1 MNNMR
6 RTFGSRE
13 VRLYEMSCRF
23 FSRAG
28 PCCYDDRRTALQK
41 PARDGLARA
50 LRAAGDQDA
59 FAPEFTRV
67 IRICTRCSHGFLLD
81 PWTVLTVVNG
91 ALAKQRRYAH
101 AAVGQCSGHCFVA
114 HWTGSMLLASRPSP
128 HRTSWCPN
136 CFGHPDTT
144 VS

>member
-1 MNNMR
+1 MNDMR

-28 PCCYDDRRTALQK
+28 PCCYDDRRTALLK

-59 FAPEFTRV
+59 FASEFTREV
-67 IRICTRCSHGFLLD
+67 RICTRCSHGFLLD
-81 PWTVLTVVNG
+81 LWTVLTVGLVD
-91 ALAKQRRYAH
+91 
-101 AAVGQCSGHCFVA
+101 FVA
-114 HWTGSMLLASRPSP
+114 TSFAAPESSP
-128 HRTSWCPN
+128 N
-136 CFGHPDTT
+136 VT
-144 VS
+144 VPKPLRAPGD

>member
-50 LRAAGDQDA
+50 LRATGDQDA
-59 FAPEFTRV
+59 FASEFTRV
-67 IRICTRCSHGFLLD
+67 VRICTRCSHGFLLNL
-81 PWTVLTVVNG
+81 WTVLTVVSG
-91 ALAKQRRYAH
+91 TLVKQQRHCACRGKPMLESLFCCELYRLD
-101 AAVGQCSGHCFVA
+101 AAGLVERLD
-114 HWTGSMLLASRPSP
+114 LL
-128 HRTSWCPN
+128 
-136 CFGHPDTT
+136 D
-144 VS
+144 